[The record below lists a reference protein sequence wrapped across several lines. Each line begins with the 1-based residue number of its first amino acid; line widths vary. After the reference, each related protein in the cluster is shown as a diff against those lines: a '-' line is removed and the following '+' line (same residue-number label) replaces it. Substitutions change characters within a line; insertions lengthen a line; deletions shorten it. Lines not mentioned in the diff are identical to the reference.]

1 MDRLSRLFSIINM
14 LMLHDRVKANFIAQ
28 ELGVSKRTIY
38 RDIDL
43 LSTLNVPVYVQ
54 SGRNGGI
61 SILDSY
67 KVSKG
72 LVSDEE
78 QQKILH
84 GLNALSV
91 TGIEEDSLLRQ
102 KLATIFSKDEADI
115 YAIDFSGWGKE
126 REKEKIKEIATA
138 TTEKRVVGFSYSDVE
153 DQLTERKVLPIRLEF
168 KKNAWYLNA
177 ICLHKKEKRLFKLLR
192 MSRIKIMKS
201 FSIEQSELLL
211 SVTDNQMEFIKICLK
226 VKKEKIQKL
235 KEELGEVTLKEEVN
249 EFIIL
254 EVTQPTGRWL
264 IHYLLSFGSELEVIS
279 PKEIRSEIVD
289 EIKKMTANY

>member
-249 EFIIL
+249 EFVIL